1 MMMKDKEKPLVETHT
16 LAYGHPGRTLGR
28 NINLTVST
36 GEVLCV
42 LGPNGGGKTTLF
54 LTLLGLLPAH
64 EGSISLRGKPL
75 QDCTPVECARAM
87 AYVPQAGN
95 SYFAFTVRDVVL
107 MGRKTLEHALKMFQ
121 SKGKAKNPYQG
132 METYLFSRSLKESGV
147 DGIELVSGNLKEFV
161 ANLKKKDGK
170 NIWLSG
176 GGELAKSFLDKNL
189 VDEISLGVTPIL
201 LGSGLP
207 LFPELVRE
215 VPLRFV
221 SCNICRHKKE
231 DNAMLELLY
240 EVKK

>member
-1 MMMKDKEKPLVETHT
+1 MRKVVLS
-16 LAYGHPGRTLGR
+16 LG
-28 NINLTVST
+28 VS
-36 GEVLCV
+36 LDHYIARK
-42 LGPNGGGKTTLF
+42 NGAVDWLSMDWDYDWTAFFKT
-54 LTLLGLLPAH
+54 
-64 EGSISLRGKPL
+64 I
-75 QDCTPVECARAM
+75 
-87 AYVPQAGN
+87 
-95 SYFAFTVRDVVL
+95 DVVL
-107 MGRKTLEHALKMFQ
+107 MGRKTLEHALKMFP
-121 SKGKAKNPYQG
+121 SKGKAKNQYQG